1 MVSDEEV
8 KRHVATAVR
17 KADLN
22 TVSAKQIRRTV
33 EQQLKL
39 EQDELA
45 SGKWKTIVKSVIG
58 ETMAAIERGDPPP
71 QDKAAQDESEDEDA
85 RMTLIECSLIV

>member
-1 MVSDEEV
+1 MVSKDTV
-8 KRHVATAVR
+8 KQHVATAVR

-33 EQQLKL
+33 EKQLKL

-45 SGKWKTIVKSVIG
+45 SGKWKTIVKSVI
-58 ETMAAIERGDPPP
+58 EDTMAAIERGDPTP
-71 QDKAAQDESEDEDA
+71 QNKATQEESEDEDA
-85 RMTLIECSLIV
+85 RITCFRSR

>member
-1 MVSDEEV
+1 MVSEETV
-8 KRHVATAVR
+8 KQHVATAVR

-45 SGKWKTIVKSVIG
+45 SGKWKTIVKSVIE

-71 QDKAAQDESEDEDA
+71 QDKAAQDENEDEDA
-85 RMTLIECSLIV
+85 RMALIECR

>member
-1 MVSDEEV
+1 MVTEEAV
-8 KRHVATAVR
+8 KQHVATAVR

-39 EQDELA
+39 EQGELT
-45 SGKWKTIVKSVIG
+45 SGKWKLIVKSVIG
-58 ETMAAIERGDPPP
+58 DTMAAIERGDPPP
-71 QDKAAQDESEDEDA
+71 QDKNAQDESEDEHA
-85 RMTLIECSLIV
+85 RMAFIECR